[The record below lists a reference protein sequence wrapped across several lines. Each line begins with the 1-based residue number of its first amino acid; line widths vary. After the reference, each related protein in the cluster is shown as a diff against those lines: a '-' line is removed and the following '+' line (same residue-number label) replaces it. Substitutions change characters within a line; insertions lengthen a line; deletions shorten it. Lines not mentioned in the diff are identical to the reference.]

1 MQYFATLTRS
11 LFVIIILTLTGCT
24 TIERKHS
31 TVDDPAFLIPVIREY
46 DIALY
51 IDEIDG
57 KSVNYGELDRISLD
71 GGPHNLLVRLEY
83 QPAAGSSV
91 IVGGIGNLLLRAG
104 TNKTFRTSI
113 PVELQEGDV
122 YGITA
127 EGQEDGLEIIVFTEN
142 AEVLRHSFK
151 YRDGQFERVF

>member
-1 MQYFATLTRS
+1 MQYFFTFTRS
-11 LFVIIILTLTGCT
+11 FFVIVLLTLTGCT
-24 TIERKHS
+24 TTEHKHS
-31 TVDDPAFLIPVIREY
+31 TIDDPAYLIPVIREY

-57 KSVNYGELDRISLD
+57 QSVNYGELDRISLD

-127 EGQEDGLEIIVFTEN
+127 ESHGDGLEIIVFTEN

>member
-1 MQYFATLTRS
+1 MQYSSALTRS
-11 LFVIIILTLTGCT
+11 LFVIFILTLTGCT
-24 TIERKHS
+24 TTERKHS
-31 TVDDPAFLIPVIREY
+31 TVDDPAFLIAVIKEY

-57 KSVNYGELDRISLD
+57 QSVDYGELDRISLD
-71 GGPHNLLVRLEY
+71 GGPHNLSVKLEY

-127 EGQEDGLEIIVFTEN
+127 ESQKDGLDIVVFTEN
-142 AEVLRHSFK
+142 TEVMRHSFK

>member
-1 MQYFATLTRS
+1 MQYFFTFTRS
-11 LFVIIILTLTGCT
+11 FFVIVLLTLTGCT
-24 TIERKHS
+24 TTEHKHS
-31 TVDDPAFLIPVIREY
+31 TIDDPAYLIPVIREY

-57 KSVNYGELDRISLD
+57 QSVNYGELDRISLD